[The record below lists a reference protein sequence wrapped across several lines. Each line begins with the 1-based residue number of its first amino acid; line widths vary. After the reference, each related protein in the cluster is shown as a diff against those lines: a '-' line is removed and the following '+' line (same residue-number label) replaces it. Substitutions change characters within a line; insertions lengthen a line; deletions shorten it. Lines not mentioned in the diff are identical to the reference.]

1 VIDDLI
7 AQYQAASPASHDGE
21 NLLSLL
27 LDSQEGG
34 PDPDQLRDDALTI
47 LLAGHDTIASALV
60 WTWVLLARHPDVEA
74 RMEQEVDAVLRGRS
88 ATAADVSALV
98 FTRQVLAESLR
109 LCPPAWVV
117 ARAAISDCELGGM
130 AVPAGSTVLIS
141 QHLMHRDPRFFPNP
155 SVFDPERWLDDR
167 QTGRPRMAYLPFGAG
182 PRSCIGEGFAWM
194 EGVVVLATFAQ
205 RWRLRLAESEQ
216 SIRPSPK
223 ITLRPPPS
231 LRMVPHERAP
241 L

>member
-1 VIDDLI
+1 MIDALI
-7 AQYQAASPASHDGE
+7 ARHQAASPGSRDGE
-21 NLLSLL
+21 NLLSVL
-27 LDSQEGG
+27 LDSQKGA
-34 PDPDQLRDDALTI
+34 PDADQLRDDALTI

-74 RMEQEVDAVLRGRS
+74 RMEKEVDTVLGGRL
-88 ATAADVSALV
+88 ATAADVSALA
-98 FTRQVLAESLR
+98 FTRRVMAESLR

-117 ARAAISDCELGGM
+117 ARAAIDDCELGGM

-141 QHLMHRDPRFFPNP
+141 QYLMHRDPRFFSNP

-194 EGVVVLATFAQ
+194 EGVLLLATFAQ
-205 RWRLRLAESEQ
+205 RWRFRLAESTQ
-216 SIRPSPK
+216 PIHPLPK
-223 ITLRPPPS
+223 ITLRPPSS
-231 LRMVPHERAP
+231 LSMVLHERAP